1 MKGSIRRRCYCKGP
15 DGRELGARCPRL
27 SETKHGEYEYRD
39 RHMTSKGLRPMR
51 RGGFPTRK
59 AAVEFR
65 DRVYGVLALAKGD
78 SAALARL
85 GDLVFDKTRRG
96 GELPAVDDV
105 RRRLGIGQELDRSQS
120 VGDWLEQWIA
130 GKRRLKESARRSY
143 RQHIDH
149 YLTPLLGH
157 FPLDRLTAEHIT
169 DMFDLIEEWN
179 VEIRS
184 AREEGRTPVLPLDTR
199 SRPKVVGP
207 ATQRRVYATLRNS
220 LNAAWKARRV
230 EHNVALFVELPDETR
245 EPARTWDPE
254 QVGTFLAAC
263 EDDPLYLLFRL
274 VLLHGPRRGEAVGA
288 RWTGYDQD
296 TGELR
301 VKRPL
306 LQLGGRIVE
315 STPKTRAGDRVLYLS
330 GDEVMTEGIKRLRV
344 QQAKQRLALG
354 EAYSDNDL
362 IFCREDGTPY
372 PPDYVSRRFRELAA
386 AAGLPVIKLH
396 EGRHTAATLR
406 LEAGVDI
413 KIVSEQMGH
422 STTTITRD
430 LYQHV
435 RKAVLDKTTEA
446 VIRLLP
452 ERKKAAEGGEP
463 PAAGVR
469 SVSETA

>member
-1 MKGSIRRRCYCKGP
+1 MKGSIRRRCYCKGT
-15 DGRELGARCPRL
+15 DGKELGARCPRL

-39 RHMTSKGLRPMR
+39 RHVTSTGVRPMR
-51 RGGFPTRK
+51 RGGFATRK
-59 AAVEFR
+59 AASEFR
-65 DRVYGVLALAKGD
+65 GRVYELLALAKD
-78 SAALARL
+78 DTSALARL
-85 GDLVFDKTRRG
+85 GDLVFEKTKRG
-96 GELPAVDDV
+96 GQLPAVDDV
-105 RRRLGIGQELDRSQS
+105 RRRLGIGHELDRSQS
-120 VGDWLEQWIA
+120 VADWLEQWLA

-149 YLTPLLGH
+149 YLAPLLGH
-157 FPLDRLTAEHIT
+157 FPLDRLTAEAIA
-169 DMFDLIEEWN
+169 DMLDLIEEWN
-179 VEIRS
+179 AEIRT
-184 AREEGRTPVLPLDTR
+184 ARDEGRPPSLAMDTR
-199 SRPKVVGP
+199 ARPKVVGP
-207 ATQRRVYATLRNS
+207 ATQRRVYATLRNA

-230 EHNVALFVELPDETR
+230 EHNVALFVELPAESR
-245 EPARTWDPE
+245 EAARTWDPE
-254 QVGTFLAAC
+254 QVGTFLASS
-263 EDDPLYLLFRL
+263 EGDPLYLLFRL

-288 RWTGYDQD
+288 RWTGYDQG

-330 GDEVMTEGIKRLRV
+330 GDDVMTEGIKRLRV
-344 QQAKQRLALG
+344 QQARQRLALG
-354 EAYSDNDL
+354 EAYSDDDL

-386 AAGLPVIKLH
+386 EAGLPVIKLH

-406 LEAGVDI
+406 LEAGIDI

-446 VIRLLP
+446 VVRLLP
-452 ERKKAAEGGEP
+452 ERKKAEDTGPSAP
-463 PAAGVR
+463 GVR